1 MPTQVQIKNLLIIA
15 SLVLFS
21 KLNGQVR
28 LDKVKAPDIETS
40 NRKDSSASKQST
52 GFKKLATID
61 LYLLFNAEIDTIH
74 VDTTLSI
81 KKDYKFNYL
90 QKDNFGLMPFANIG
104 QTYNALSFNPAD
116 NEVTPLF
123 GSRAR
128 HFNYLEQEDI
138 KYYEVPTPWTR
149 LTYKTAFEQGQMLDA
164 FFSVNLSKQI
174 NFSIEYKGLR
184 SLGNYQNAL
193 TSSGNFRFTS
203 NYKSKNKRYKANG
216 HIVMQDLLNQENGGL
231 LDDEVESFTSGDE
244 DFIDRSVFDMN
255 FDNAESILVGKRFFL
270 NQFYDIIKKNDSIN
284 KNSLAIVN
292 MISFE
297 DKYYQYKQT
306 SPANDYFGDSF
317 TSSINDKVTLENF
330 RTSLNIE
337 YYNNII
343 GDVSFGISYTDV
355 NYGYNGVVLFPD
367 ESIPNRVKSNFLGLN
382 ASYSKTINSVSLR
395 SDASLNLSDE
405 FVGSYIDSELSMK
418 LNEDILLKGGIYINS
433 KLPNFN
439 YLLYQ
444 SDYINYNWYNFED
457 FRNINTQQLKFSIN
471 SDKYLNANLDISN
484 IENYTYFNLNSVIDT
499 NKVIRPEQYN
509 ESLQYLRLKL
519 QKEFRFGNFALDNT
533 IMYQNV
539 VSDEDV
545 LNVPDLITRN
555 TLYYSNQI
563 FKKAMTLQTGVT
575 LNYFTKYK
583 MNGYDP
589 LLAEFYTQN
598 ETRLGGFPRLDFFIN
613 AKVRQTRIFLKAEH
627 FNSAFTGF
635 DYFSAPNH
643 PYRDF
648 TIRFGLVWD
657 FFL

>member
-1 MPTQVQIKNLLIIA
+1 M
-15 SLVLFS
+15 
-21 KLNGQVR
+21 
-28 LDKVKAPDIETS
+28 KAPDIETS
-40 NRKDSSASKQST
+40 NLKDSSASKQST

-270 NQFYDIIKKNDSIN
+270 NQSYDIIKKNDSIN

-306 SPANDYFGDSF
+306 SPANDYFGGSF

-533 IMYQNV
+533 IMYQSV

>member
-1 MPTQVQIKNLLIIA
+1 M
-15 SLVLFS
+15 
-21 KLNGQVR
+21 
-28 LDKVKAPDIETS
+28 KAPDIETS